1 MKHTGVAGQ
10 VENRHVAGVNV
21 PDVTRALWWR
31 LSHEPLNW
39 KRDFGGYVGV
49 LDYSPDGHTIAVATM
64 NGGITVLD
72 SLTSQTRILRGPTRQ
87 VTALVYGPTLSGY
100 IPATGMGS
108 LQFGTSNSTPDSS
121 L

>member
-1 MKHTGVAGQ
+1 M
-10 VENRHVAGVNV
+10 
-21 PDVTRALWWR
+21 
-31 LSHEPLNW
+31 SSLNW

-87 VTALVYGPTLSGY
+87 VTALVYGPDSKRIYSGDWD
-100 IPATGMGS
+100 GFVCDG
-108 LQFGTSNSTPDSS
+108 LGCSNSAPNSS